1 VAGLRLAGTGF
12 VCSLFVL
19 GACSIMPTSG
29 PSSLDVRGGQSDS
42 ESLPYALVKITPKVI
57 DILQRNAP
65 RFYTAFTDRRG
76 PHEIR
81 FGIGDIVNVTL
92 FEAGAGGLFIPP
104 EAGVRPG
111 NFITLPPQAVD
122 SKGNIFV
129 PYAGS
134 LRAKGRTATELQ
146 AAIVDSL
153 KNRALDPQAI
163 VSVVDERASSVSVLG
178 DGVGSLRFPL
188 SASGDRVLD
197 AVARAGLKD
206 PGFGLWVMLERQ
218 GRRQTIPFGALIYDS
233 ANNIYLRPQDTI
245 YIYKQP
251 ETFLAFGA
259 FGALGT
265 TRQGQI
271 PFDDWRISLA
281 EAAAK
286 AGGLNDIQADPGSV
300 FVYRGETREVAELL
314 GVDCSPFS
322 GPIIPIIYNL
332 NLRDPAGYFMATKFD
347 VHNKDVI
354 YSANASTVEITKF
367 LNFLRTVMATANDP
381 ITYATNYYTLLN
393 TIKGT
398 AGVVINTPTGIH

>member
-1 VAGLRLAGTGF
+1 VAGLRLAGAGI
-12 VCSLFVL
+12 VCSFFVL
-19 GACSIMPTSG
+19 GACSIVPTSG
-29 PSSLDVRGGQSDS
+29 PSSIDVRGGQSNS
-42 ESLPYALVKITPKVI
+42 ASLPYAFVEITPKVI
-57 DILQRNAP
+57 DVLQNSAP
-65 RFYTAFTDRRG
+65 KFYTAFTDRRG

-81 FGIGDIVNVTL
+81 FGTGDILNITL

-122 SKGNIFV
+122 TKGNIFV
-129 PYAGS
+129 PYAGA
-134 LRAKGRTATELQ
+134 LRAKGRTAAELQ

-163 VSVVDERASSVSVLG
+163 VSLADERASSVSVLG

-206 PGFGLWVMLERQ
+206 PGYGLWVMLERG
-218 GRRQTIPFGALIYDS
+218 GRRQTVPFGALIYDS

-259 FGALGT
+259 TGK
-265 TRQGQI
+265 QGQF

-281 EAAAK
+281 EATAK
-286 AGGLNDIQADPGSV
+286 AGGLNDIQADPASI
-300 FVYRGETREVAELL
+300 FVYRGETRKVAESL
-314 GVDCSPFS
+314 GVDCSPFN

-332 NLRDPAGYFMATKFD
+332 NLRDPAGYFLATKFD

-354 YSANASTVEITKF
+354 YTANASTVDTTKF
-367 LNFLRTVMATANDP
+367 LNFVRTVMATADDP
-381 ITYATNYYTLLN
+381 IVYATNYYTLVN
-393 TIKGT
+393 TIKGVPGVTVNT
-398 AGVVINTPTGIH
+398 AAPIH